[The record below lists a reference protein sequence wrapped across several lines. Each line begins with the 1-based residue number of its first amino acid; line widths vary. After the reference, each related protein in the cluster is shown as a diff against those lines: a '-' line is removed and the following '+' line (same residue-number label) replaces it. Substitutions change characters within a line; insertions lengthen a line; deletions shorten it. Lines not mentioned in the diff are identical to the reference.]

1 MHRALF
7 NWVSWNQII
16 AITTAN
22 HEMDNITRSQWKLVE
37 QTSTLPEVR
46 ENASEQVAICF
57 SFESDLL
64 RKWCEFSGPNTK
76 RKKAKAN
83 QSRITF
89 EIIGN
94 CSETKKETL
103 DETLCEGQRVMNR
116 QTYLTSTLSVSPTA
130 LALSNGPSED
140 KFDSYLLMLC
150 SRMFIS
156 WR

>member
-46 ENASEQVAICF
+46 ENGSEQVAICF

-76 RKKAKAN
+76 RKKAKPN

-94 CSETKKETL
+94 CSETNWKKLWTRPYAKGNEKWTDKPTSL
-103 DETLCEGQRVMNR
+103 VHSQYHQQLWLYPVVPRKIS
-116 QTYLTSTLSVSPTA
+116 LTRT
-130 LALSNGPSED
+130 
-140 KFDSYLLMLC
+140 F
-150 SRMFIS
+150 
-156 WR
+156 